1 MNVFRERLIIL
12 SFLYCFSLSA
22 IAESANSIALF
33 NLRPISMDAI
43 GADADLLY
51 SLEVELGKSSEISVL
66 SRRDIEAVLHRIGGA
81 QVSDTNLVI
90 AYGQEMGVSFI
101 LTGDVD
107 KIGSSMK
114 VNINLIDIIGGR
126 VVKTWQESYTG
137 RGDVLQ
143 RANPL
148 AEDIKKE
155 IFASAEANYSNV
167 SNTLAEDDIEH
178 FKSISAIA
186 KDSGVFLSW
195 IINEK
200 SAVFYTNVYRGQSKD
215 GLFEFVTSVEE
226 TQYQDDAQG
235 EVFYRLDLVLE
246 NGSEVKGKQIVNAK
260 ASSNVV
266 DNSLLPPIILAADN
280 LLHGIKINLV
290 PQLNNKGV
298 IGYNFY
304 QKVNDNQWKKV
315 HSIDKTNQLNY
326 SQVLNK
332 NFIANAS
339 YQIYVSAYSELGESN
354 PSDILTLTTHPAL
367 VLTAKEGKAL
377 RKAELSWTQ
386 AKIGKGYK
394 LYRKELDQ
402 TRWQLINEI
411 PDLTRL
417 SFIDTEN
424 LKDGKKYL
432 YSITV
437 FDAYT
442 ETPKSNEALVQTKSL
457 PDSPKK
463 LQVESNLVKSVKL
476 TWQAS
481 DDKDVSG
488 YVIYRKVGTMS
499 SGDLLVEIAFVEGY
513 DKEVFV
519 DGLGESPLKD
529 GENYFY
535 AIAAKNL
542 FGSAGKIS
550 FAVKAQTKPLPKPME
565 NFQVKAEEDSISL
578 SWEANEEQDIKQ
590 YSLYRKWNAEA
601 WKKIADVDG
610 THYQDD
616 NLKAYAQTFY
626 KALVTDKKGLVS
638 QFSSTQQVDSPL
650 VIDLVVA
657 KDLMLRA
664 IDLTWN
670 KVNHIKGYKLYRKAA
685 NNNLWQLIQKN
696 ISPEITSYKDFDRKK
711 MQEGITY
718 EYKLSAFDEFLET
731 SASNIVSGTT
741 KALPEAP
748 SGIVAQNNQVKQVP
762 LSWKRSNDKDDQGY
776 VIYRNDE
783 KGKFEEIEKISKV
796 STTQY
801 LDKGGLFSSLKDGT
815 HYTYKMATYNKFSEV
830 GPLSD
835 KIEAITKA
843 IPNRVVGL
851 SIEQDV
857 GGLMVF
863 WQPSSNSDI
872 EKYQVYRSST
882 ASCNSARKL
891 ATVDSSNDVYLD
903 TSVKSGKSYCYQIT
917 AIDSDKLES
926 MLSQQVNFTLPV
938 IELGN

>member
-1 MNVFRERLIIL
+1 
-12 SFLYCFSLSA
+12 
-22 IAESANSIALF
+22 
-33 NLRPISMDAI
+33 MDAI

-51 SLEVELGKSSEISVL
+51 SLEVELGKSAGISVL

-107 KIGSSMK
+107 KMGSSMK

-126 VVKTWQESYTG
+126 VVKTWRESYTG

-143 RANPL
+143 RATAF
-148 AEDIKKE
+148 AEDIKQQ
-155 IFASAEANYSNV
+155 IFASARANLNSDFNALV
-167 SNTLAEDDIEH
+167 EDDIEH
-178 FKSISAIA
+178 FKSISAVA

-195 IINEK
+195 VINK
-200 SAVFYTNVYRGQSKD
+200 SSAVFYTNVYRGQSKD

-226 TQYQDDAQG
+226 TQYQDDVQG
-235 EVFYRLDLVLE
+235 ELFYRLDLVLE
-246 NGSEVKGKQIVNAK
+246 NGSEVKGKQIVSATV
-260 ASSNVV
+260 SSNVV
-266 DNSLLPPIILAADN
+266 DNSLLPPIILGSDN

-304 QKVNDNQWKKV
+304 QKVSDNQWKKV
-315 HSIDKTNQLNY
+315 HSIEKTNQLNY

-339 YQIYVSAYSELGESN
+339 YQIYVSAYSELGESK

-367 VLTAKEGKAL
+367 VLTAKEGMAL

-386 AKIGKGYK
+386 TKIGDGYK
-394 LYRKELDQ
+394 LYRKELAQ
-402 TRWQLINEI
+402 TRWQLVQKIS
-411 PDLTRL
+411 DLARL
-417 SFIDTEN
+417 SFIDTKD
-424 LKDGKKYL
+424 LKDGKEYQ

-442 ETPKSNEALVQTKSL
+442 ETSKSNEVSVQTKSL
-457 PDSPKK
+457 PDSPKN
-463 LQVESNLVKSVKL
+463 LQLESNLVKSVKL

-481 DDKDVSG
+481 NDKDVSG
-488 YVIYRKVGTMS
+488 YVVYRKAGTMT

-513 DKEVFV
+513 TKALFI
-519 DGLGESPLKD
+519 DGIDGSPLKD
-529 GENYFY
+529 GESYFY
-535 AIAAKNL
+535 AIAARNL
-542 FGSAGKIS
+542 FGSVGKIS
-550 FAVKAQTKPLPKPME
+550 FAVKAQTKPLPKAV
-565 NFQVKAEEDSISL
+565 NNLRVIAEKNNIGL
-578 SWEANEEQDIKQ
+578 SWETNEESDIKH
-590 YSLYRKWNAEA
+590 YSLYRKWNDEA
-601 WKKIADVDG
+601 WKKIADVNG
-610 THYQDD
+610 TSYQDN
-616 NLKAYAQTFY
+616 NLKVYAQTFY
-626 KALVTDKKGLVS
+626 KTLVIDKKGLVS
-638 QFSSTQQVDSPL
+638 QFSPTQQVDSPL

-657 KDLMLRA
+657 QEFMLRT
-664 IDLTWN
+664 ISLTWN
-670 KVNHIKGYKLYRKAA
+670 KVQHIKGYKLYRKAA
-685 NNNLWQLIQKN
+685 KKNKWQLIQKN
-696 ISPEITSYKDFDRKK
+696 ISPETSSYKDFDRKK

-718 EYKLSAFDEFLET
+718 EYKLTAFDEFLET
-731 SASNIVSGTT
+731 PASNIVSATT

-748 SGIVAQNNQVKQVP
+748 SGIVAHSKQVKQVP
-762 LSWKRSNDKDDQGY
+762 LSWDRSNDSDNQGY
-776 VIYRNDE
+776 IIYRNDK
-783 KGKFEEIEKISKV
+783 KGKFEEIEKISKI

-801 LDKGGLFSSLKDGT
+801 LDEGGLFSSLKDGT
-815 HYTYKMATYNKFSEV
+815 HYTYKIATYNKFSEV

-843 IPNRVVGL
+843 IPDTISGL

-863 WQPSSNSDI
+863 WQPSHNSDI
-872 EKYQVYRSST
+872 KKYQVYRSNT

-891 ATVDSSNDVYLD
+891 ATVDSSNDVYFD
-903 TSVKSGKSYCYQIT
+903 TNVKNGKSYCYQIT

-926 MLSQQVNFTLPV
+926 MLSQHVNFTLPV
-938 IELGN
+938 IE

>member
-1 MNVFRERLIIL
+1 MNVLRERLIIV
-12 SFLYCFSLSA
+12 SFFIFFSLSVVG
-22 IAESANSIALF
+22 ESVNSIALF
-33 NLRPISMDAI
+33 NLRPVSMDAI

-51 SLEVELGKSSEISVL
+51 SLEVELGKSAEISIL

-107 KIGSSMK
+107 KTGSSMK
-114 VNINLIDIIGGR
+114 VNMNLIDIIGGR
-126 VVKTWQESYTG
+126 VVKTWHESFTG

-143 RANPL
+143 RSNAL

-155 IFASAEANYSNV
+155 IFASAEANYSSGSDV
-167 SNTLAEDDIEH
+167 LVEVEIEH

-186 KDSGVFLSW
+186 KDSGVFLNW
-195 IINEK
+195 EINEK

-215 GLFEFVTSVEE
+215 GLFEFLTSVEE
-226 TQYQDDAQG
+226 THYQDDAQG
-235 EVFYRLDLVLE
+235 ELFYRLDLVLE
-246 NGSEVKGKQIVNAK
+246 NGSEVKGKQIVSAK

-266 DNSLLPPIILAADN
+266 DNSLLPPIILGADN

-386 AKIGKGYK
+386 AKVGKGYK
-394 LYRKELDQ
+394 LYRKELEQ
-402 TRWQLINEI
+402 TPWQLVYEI
-411 PDLTRL
+411 SDLTRL
-417 SFIDTEN
+417 SYIDTKDLE
-424 LKDGKKYL
+424 DGKNYQ
-432 YSITV
+432 YSITA

-442 ETPKSNEALVQTKSL
+442 ETPKSNEALVQTKNL
-457 PDSPKK
+457 PDSPKN

-488 YVIYRKVGTMS
+488 YVIYRKAGTMS
-499 SGDLLVEIAFVEGY
+499 SGDLLVEIAFVDEY
-513 DKEVFV
+513 NKEVFV
-519 DGLGESPLKD
+519 DGLGGSPLKD

-535 AIAAKNL
+535 AIAAKNT
-542 FGSAGKIS
+542 FGSVGKIS
-550 FAVKAQTKPLPKPME
+550 FAVKAQTKPLPKKVK
-565 NFQVKAEEDSISL
+565 NFQVIAETNNIGL
-578 SWEANEEQDIKQ
+578 SWEANAEPDIKH
-590 YSLYRKWNAEA
+590 YSLYRKWNNEA
-601 WKKIADVDG
+601 WKKITDVEG
-610 THYQDD
+610 TNYQDD

-626 KALVTDKKGLVS
+626 KILVTDKKGLIS
-638 QFSSTQQVDSPL
+638 QFSSTQQVESPL

-657 KDLMLRA
+657 EEFMLRA
-664 IDLTWN
+664 ISLTWN

-685 NNNLWQLIQKN
+685 NNNQWRLIQKS
-696 ISPEITSYKDFDRKK
+696 ISPNKSSYKDFDRKQ

-718 EYKLSAFDEFLET
+718 QYKLAAFDDFLE
-731 SASNIVSGTT
+731 SPASNIVSATT

-748 SGIVAQNNQVKQVP
+748 SGILAQNNQVKQVH
-762 LSWKRSNDKDDQGY
+762 LSWDRSNDTDDQGY
-776 VIYRNDE
+776 IVYRNDN
-783 KGKFEEIEKISKV
+783 KGKFEEIEKISKL

-801 LDKGGLFSSLKDGT
+801 LDEGGLFSSLKDGT
-815 HYTYKMATYNKFSEV
+815 HYTYKIATYNKFSEI

-843 IPNRVVGL
+843 IPNTISGL

-863 WQPSSNSDI
+863 WQQSTNRDI
-872 EKYQVYRSST
+872 KNYQVYRSNT
-882 ASCNSARKL
+882 ASCDSARKL
-891 ATVDSSNDVYLD
+891 AIVDSSNDVYFD

-917 AIDSDKLES
+917 AIDNDKLES
-926 MLSQQVNFTLPV
+926 MLSQHVNFTLPA